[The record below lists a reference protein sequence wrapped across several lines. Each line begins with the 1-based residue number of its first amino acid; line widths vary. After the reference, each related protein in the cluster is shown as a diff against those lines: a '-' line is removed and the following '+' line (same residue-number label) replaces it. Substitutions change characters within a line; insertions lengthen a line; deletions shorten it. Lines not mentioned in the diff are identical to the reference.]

1 MAEERPN
8 YAEQLLAAKNV
19 PSDKWYYLW
28 HFQTTLWE
36 ESKTPSLVCKS
47 CETKWPADEMGEY
60 TKGVFKP
67 FITHCPLVKKCRAA
81 AVYWATTA
89 DEPMAALKLFREQH
103 TPVRYIVDSGVKPK
117 PIVVTGFQALPANLV
132 DQDDIDSHFDDA
144 DYIDMQKPVLRR
156 SK

>member
-1 MAEERPN
+1 MTDQPDPTDYLQGRTNPCYRHGCMRRLQNKDDTICYQCRMAEERPN

-89 DEPMAALKLFREQH
+89 D
-103 TPVRYIVDSGVKPK
+103 
-117 PIVVTGFQALPANLV
+117 
-132 DQDDIDSHFDDA
+132 
-144 DYIDMQKPVLRR
+144 
-156 SK
+156 